1 MRRPRRTIQ
10 ACLFSPLSGTA
21 GALYLLQP
29 LEVSVGGAAP
39 SPHHT
44 NLVAFSLDDGT
55 ARALYLLGLP
65 CDGTARA
72 LYLLFGNEQREVVG
86 GKMLRVSDDIRHVFL
101 EILGIPHQTVEA
113 LPLPHTPFHA
123 LQFVD
128 KV

>member
-10 ACLFSPLSGTA
+10 AWLLSPLSGTA

-29 LEVSVGGAAP
+29 LEVFVGGAAP

-44 NLVAFSLDDGT
+44 SLVAFSLD
-55 ARALYLLGLP
+55 
-65 CDGTARA
+65 DGTARA

-101 EILGIPHQTVEA
+101 EILRIPHQTVEA
-113 LPLPHTPFHA
+113 LTLPHTPFHA